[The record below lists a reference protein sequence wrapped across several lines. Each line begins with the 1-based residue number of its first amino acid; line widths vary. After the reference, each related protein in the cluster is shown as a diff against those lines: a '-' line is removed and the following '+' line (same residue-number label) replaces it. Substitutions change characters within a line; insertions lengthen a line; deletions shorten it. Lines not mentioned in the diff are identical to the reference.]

1 MSLSAVVRASEAQ
14 YLQQF
19 PPVTTLDDVVEKVT
33 KPLYVHALQS
43 IKRDFLGVPM
53 VLVFQ
58 PYTLTPDAP
67 LYREWKSVEDPVSR
81 EFVARWRLDVGH
93 SVEKLRQVYED
104 LIIYGTPRVEKYLNT
119 DWLIVDLDRYYRDK
133 LAGRFPP
140 GDGIHLGDEQQALV
154 SKELAR
160 RVFPTICRVA
170 ARRSR

>member
-1 MSLSAVVRASEAQ
+1 LSLSAVVRASEAQ

-19 PPVTTLDDVVEKVT
+19 PPITTLDELIEKVT

-43 IKRDFLGVPM
+43 IKRGFLGVPM

-104 LIIYGTPRVEKYLNT
+104 LIIYVTPRVEKYLNT

-140 GDGIHLGDEQQALV
+140 GDGIHLGDEQQGLV